1 LYPCVLT
8 SFSCDRL
15 PLYPLVCNRKI
26 MRKHVEDAV
35 EACGIEEFV
44 NVNLKEDLKE
54 RIDALVTE
62 MQV

>member
-1 LYPCVLT
+1 M
-8 SFSCDRL
+8 
-15 PLYPLVCNRKI
+15 YPLVCNRKI

-54 RIDALVTE
+54 RIDALVVE
-62 MQV
+62 MQVTVIQPV